1 MKQPTAGR
9 SPAVQRLD
17 ELDQLVHQKV
27 RLLKKG
33 QSATIPIGKFTEDEV
48 RYYLTAYAL
57 HRKKWFDVTS
67 YDKTN
72 RTTQVTRAE
81 MTPWARERLDRQ
93 EEEPD
98 EP

>member
-1 MKQPTAGR
+1 MTEPPR
-9 SPAVQRLD
+9 SPAIQRLS
-17 ELDQLVHQKV
+17 ELHDLINKSV

-33 QSATIPIGKFTEDEV
+33 QGATIPIGKFTEDEV

-57 HRKKWFDVTS
+57 HRKKWFDVVRH
-67 YDKTN
+67 DKTN
-72 RTTQVTRAE
+72 RTTQVVRAE
-81 MTPWARERLDRQ
+81 MTPWARERLERQ